1 MKRKIYNKLLE
12 WKNSTNKKPLIV
24 LGARQ
29 VGKTYIIDEFC
40 KREFTNYIHVNLFE
54 NSQIIDL
61 YNSDINSDDK
71 FIQLKVLLDFDIEKE
86 DTIFFIDEIQE
97 SEKLIS
103 ELKYFC
109 EKHNNIHIIC
119 AGSLLGVKLKRFK
132 YSFPVGKVNM
142 IEMYP
147 MDFEEF
153 LWANRKQ

>member
-71 FIQLKVLLDFDIEKE
+71 FIQLKVLLDFDI
-86 DTIFFIDEIQE
+86 
-97 SEKLIS
+97 
-103 ELKYFC
+103 
-109 EKHNNIHIIC
+109 
-119 AGSLLGVKLKRFK
+119 
-132 YSFPVGKVNM
+132 
-142 IEMYP
+142 
-147 MDFEEF
+147 
-153 LWANRKQ
+153 